1 MSTVPERERGGK
13 VTTFCTWSAVNCHYL
28 EEVSFSEFKCLGFK
42 LNPLPRLGLDGVD
55 TFVIVIVVH
64 RKVGGQQSALS
75 ARDRIPTLR
84 WNDNH
89 NIHRLTHSHET
100 PLALHNLTGA
110 TRLPGF
116 PSACGLSV
124 SRTAYQTFNSTS
136 LPTIPPAF
144 FICLALL
151 VPSLEIED
159 TPLDVL
165 FYCVSLQSTGSP
177 HLFAWYHSNR
187 RMLEKET
194 AIPFNTHR

>member
-1 MSTVPERERGGK
+1 MEEGGLATVPQRERWESGY
-13 VTTFCTWSAVNCHYL
+13 TLHMAAYTWSAINCHYL

-100 PLALHNLTGA
+100 LFALHNLTGA
-110 TRLPGF
+110 TRMPGLP
-116 PSACGLSV
+116 PASRLSV
-124 SRTAYQTFNSTS
+124 SRIAYQQ
-136 LPTIPPAF
+136 L
-144 FICLALL
+144 
-151 VPSLEIED
+151 
-159 TPLDVL
+159 
-165 FYCVSLQSTGSP
+165 
-177 HLFAWYHSNR
+177 
-187 RMLEKET
+187 
-194 AIPFNTHR
+194 